1 MICRPYPNSAGR
13 VYYFVDMVEKRD
25 NLWWILGIAWEMG
38 YLIALPLVGLA
49 LLGRFIDGVF
59 GTAPLAL
66 LLGILLAII
75 LSTIIVTRKVS
86 ELLKNIDSDTKK

>member
-1 MICRPYPNSAGR
+1 M
-13 VYYFVDMVEKRD
+13 VDKRD
-25 NLWWILGIAWEMG
+25 NLWWVLGIAWEMG

-49 LLGRFIDGVF
+49 LLGRFVDSVF

-86 ELLKNIDSDTKK
+86 ELLKDIDSDTKK